1 MDCPIQKILSKPD
14 LAGRLSSWS
23 IELSEFSIR
32 YEPHGPIKAHMLNL
46 TKVTSQL
53 KFKNPWTHMIVVL
66 CRLNIVPSYYNAKII
81 TFTRLRTK
89 SIDENKSQESKEQIN
104 LFKPQNPIKKIQWN

>member
-1 MDCPIQKILSKPD
+1 
-14 LAGRLSSWS
+14 
-23 IELSEFSIR
+23 
-32 YEPHGPIKAHMLNL
+32 
-46 TKVTSQL
+46 
-53 KFKNPWTHMIVVL
+53 MIVVL